1 MLQKESWIYVTDN
14 TNVRW
19 VKIFHLYKG
28 FNRKKTSEN
37 YFIKGSSR
45 VVEPPRIEYKGF
57 KYKYKIKGDIVR
69 LLIVRTNRIKYLM
82 HSVQIRFNQN
92 SGIIINKKNNVLSK
106 YVQGPFLNNKKNKK
120 IKMLFKITF

>member
-1 MLQKESWIYVTDN
+1 
-14 TNVRW
+14 
-19 VKIFHLYKG
+19 
-28 FNRKKTSEN
+28 
-37 YFIKGSSR
+37 
-45 VVEPPRIEYKGF
+45 
-57 KYKYKIKGDIVR
+57 
-69 LLIVRTNRIKYLM
+69 M